1 MRPIKLTLSAFGPY
15 ADRAEL
21 NLDSLGRSGLY
32 LITGDTGAG
41 KTTLFDAITFALYGQ
56 ASGDNRS
63 PGMFRS
69 KYAAPE
75 TPTFVELEFA
85 CGGKNYTVHRV
96 PEYDRP
102 RLRGEGTTHQRV
114 EAWLELPGR
123 DPITKPREVDA
134 ALRDILG
141 LDRNQFMQIA
151 MIAQGDFLKLLL
163 APTEERMGIFRKIF
177 KTDLY
182 RRLQER
188 LKGESAAMNGRC
200 ADARKSLEQ
209 YLAGIRWDE
218 HSPLAP
224 RLHQAQAGQLPME
237 ETTALIASALEE
249 DRARSTALQGQ
260 LDEVDEELKAI
271 HTRLSQ
277 AQEQQRSRAALA
289 ELEQELEAGER
300 RLTQAAQRL
309 EQEQGRQP
317 QREQLAREIT
327 LLQADLPRYARL
339 EEQRKELASGKQT
352 LENQKQA
359 LARGREEQARLEQA
373 LEEAAREAEALREVP
388 EAKQALLEEKKQ
400 LDARLEAVQTYER
413 CRTAHVNAQ
422 GRAQLAGERLED
434 CQASAQ
440 QAPGLIQRE
449 AQLESQLPGYQRL
462 EEKRKDAGEKEAAL
476 KTQEQALAR
485 EKSREEEIRQKA
497 TGVKQALDALAQVDA
512 RRERILAQREQA
524 QRRGRLLAQAQKQ
537 LEALEELR
545 SKLSSAQREYLSAA
559 RAAEEA
565 QGEYLRFNAAF
576 LGEQAGILA
585 QELREGVPCRVCGS
599 LHHPSPARK
608 SEKAPTEEELKQS
621 RQRAESAQQEMQR
634 LSQVCAGLKARYET
648 QQAQSAAA
656 LEELGAQAEQLPALL
671 AQARKEDTALGRE
684 LETVEAEIRKKQA
697 LEQELPGLEQTLEG
711 LCAQVAELETARR
724 ETRAALDSL
733 ARQIQEQEALLPY
746 STRAEAE
753 AEIRRCARRA
763 GELTA
768 ALEAARSQSEQARQE
783 LAVASSRL
791 EQAAG
796 ELTRLLGT
804 EETKSLPIDELRR
817 QRAEAE
823 NRLEEMDVRLKRK
836 QELEASIPQLRRKA
850 QAQTQKN
857 TDLETEIAASAAALG
872 ALEQQIAALALPYPD
887 ALRANQALEEKNC
900 ALEAL
905 RRALEE
911 AREAHRTGSE
921 AVIRTRSAAQQL
933 RAQLEA
939 QSPIDPKQEQQRQE
953 AATHQRQALREEKQT
968 CDGRLAANAPA
979 LKSIHQ
985 RQAELVSLE
994 TRYAWV
1000 RSLSNTANGNLTGK
1014 EKIMLETYVQ
1024 MTYFDRIL
1032 HQANLRLGVMTGGQ
1046 YELKRCSGGADKK
1059 SQSGLEL
1066 DVVDHCNGSQRSV
1079 RTLSGGESFLASLAL
1094 ALGLS
1099 DVIQSHAGGVRLDTM
1114 FVDEGFG
1121 SLDEDTLN
1129 QAMKALVS
1137 LTQGNKLVGII
1148 SHVGELKSRISKQI
1162 LVTKSPTGGSST
1174 EIIL

>member
-15 ADRAEL
+15 AGRTEL

-123 DPITKPREVDA
+123 DPIAKPREVDA

-218 HSPLAP
+218 HSALAP

-249 DRARSTALQGQ
+249 DRARSAALQGQ

-271 HTRLSQ
+271 HTRLTQ
-277 AQEQQRSRAALA
+277 AREQQRNREALA

-300 RLTQAAQRL
+300 RLAQAAGRL
-309 EQEQGRQP
+309 TQEQGRQP

-339 EEQRKELASGKQT
+339 EEQRKALASGKQT

-359 LARGREEQARLEQA
+359 LARGRAEQARLERA
-373 LEEAAREAEALREVP
+373 LEEAVREADRLRDVP

-400 LDARLEAVQTYER
+400 LDARLEAIQTCER
-413 CRTAHVNAQ
+413 CRAARVNAQ

-434 CQASAQ
+434 SQASAQ
-440 QAPGLIQRE
+440 QAPALTQRE
-449 AQLESQLPGYQRL
+449 AQLKSQLPGYQRL
-462 EEKRKDAGEKEAAL
+462 EQKRKDAGEKEAAL
-476 KTQEQALAR
+476 KNQEQALTR
-485 EKSREEEIRQKA
+485 EKSREEEIRQKV

-512 RRERILAQREQA
+512 RRERILAQREQT

-537 LEALEELR
+537 LEALRELGANLG
-545 SKLSSAQREYLSAA
+545 STQREYLAAA

-565 QGEYLRFNAAF
+565 QDKYLRFNAAF

-608 SEKAPTEEELKQS
+608 SEKAPTEEALKQS
-621 RQRAESAQQEMQR
+621 RQRAELAQQEMQR

-648 QQAQSAAA
+648 QQAQSDAA

-671 AQARKEDTALGRE
+671 AQARKENTALGRE
-684 LETVEAEIRKKQA
+684 LERLEGEIRKKQA
-697 LEQELPGLEQTLEG
+697 LEQELPGLEKTLEG

-733 ARQIQEQEALLPY
+733 TRQIREQEALLPF
-746 STRAEAE
+746 STRTEAE

-768 ALEAARSQSEQARQE
+768 ELEAARSQNEQARQE

-804 EETKSLPIDELRR
+804 EETESLPIDELRR
-817 QRAEAE
+817 QREKAEH
-823 NRLEEMDVRLKRK
+823 RLEEMEARLKRK
-836 QELEASIPQLRRKA
+836 QELEASLPRLR
-850 QAQTQKN
+850 QQIQSLEN
-857 TDLETEIAASAAALG
+857 TALETKIAASSAALG
-872 ALEQQIAALALPYPD
+872 ALEQQIAAQADSLPYPD
-887 ALRANQALEEKNC
+887 ALRAKQALEEKSR

-905 RRALEE
+905 SHALEE
-911 AREAHRTGSE
+911 AQEAHRAGSE

-953 AATHQRQALREEKQT
+953 AATHQRQTLREEKQT

-979 LKSIHQ
+979 LKNIHQ

-1000 RSLSNTANGNLTGK
+1000 RSLSNTANGNLAGK

-1148 SHVGELKSRISKQI
+1148 SHVAELKSRISKQI
-1162 LVTKSPTGGSST
+1162 LVTKSPAGGSSA